1 MSERERIDRR
11 IDDSNRRVRD
21 DSDELLDD
29 VEELK
34 RLEKIKRAYP
44 ISSPEFHYL
53 EERIVEKSRDV
64 FRLAEA
70 ERAAGNGPEPSP
82 PTTTNEVEPAD

>member
-34 RLEKIKRAYP
+34 RLEKIKRDYP
-44 ISSPEFHYL
+44 ISSPEFDYL
-53 EERIVEKSRDV
+53 EDRIVEKSREV
-64 FRLAEA
+64 FRLADE
-70 ERAAGNGPEPSP
+70 ERASGKGPEPSTS
-82 PTTTNEVEPAD
+82 TTTNEVEPAD